1 MQINLSNYKN
11 LPVFNFAIL
20 LKSRK
25 FNARETYVFYG
36 IYYDYAKPSSNMY
49 FIMAFVLWYN

>member
-49 FIMAFVLWYN
+49 FIMAFVL